1 MALSISCDFDETAAT
16 ANVARLLLDRFS
28 TAGVKEVVRA
38 HRRGETTFR
47 EYQEHAFDAVH
58 ATMAEMAEYV
68 KQNAS
73 LRSGFRELA
82 EACSSS
88 GHDLKVVSAGLD
100 FYIQALL
107 DASDLGHI
115 PIVAVAVRDRDAP
128 DGPFRYDYPMSR
140 ADCDP
145 AWGVCK
151 CAAID
156 EARAA
161 GMQTVFVGD
170 GPRGDACAAAK
181 ADFVFARGRLL
192 KYCRE
197 NEIAAVPFELLHP
210 VVDFV
215 QEHGQPLLQRGRR
228 RYPLGAPAGSTP
240 VQSQKRNNAG
250 KPPK

>member
-28 TAGVKEVVRA
+28 NAKVKEVESA

-47 EYQEHAFDAVH
+47 DYQEQAFNAVDATV
-58 ATMAEMAEYV
+58 AEMAEYV
-68 KQNAS
+68 KRNAT
-73 LRSGFRELA
+73 LRPGFRELA
-82 EACSSS
+82 NACSAS

-107 DASDLGHI
+107 DAGGLGQI
-115 PIVAVAVRDRDAP
+115 PIVGVAVRQQNAP
-128 DGPFRYDYPMSR
+128 DGPFRYDYPVSR

-170 GPRGDACAAAK
+170 GPRGDACAAAE
-181 ADFVFARGRLL
+181 ADYVFARGRLL

-197 NEIAAVPFELLHP
+197 NDISAVPFELLHP

-215 QEHGQPLLQRGRR
+215 RAHGQ
-228 RYPLGAPAGSTP
+228 
-240 VQSQKRNNAG
+240 QSRDAG
-250 KPPK
+250 KRPK

>member
-16 ANVARLLLDRFS
+16 SNVAHLLLDRFS
-28 TAGVKEVVRA
+28 TARVKEVERA
-38 HRRGETTFR
+38 HRSGETTFR
-47 EYQEHAFDAVH
+47 EYQEHAFNAVD

-82 EACSSS
+82 NACNSS

-115 PIVAVAVRDRDAP
+115 PIVAVAVRERDAP
-128 DGPFRYDYPMSR
+128 NGPFRYDYPRSR
-140 ADCDP
+140 ANCDP

-156 EARAA
+156 EARAV

-170 GPRGDACAAAK
+170 GPRGDACAAAE
-181 ADFVFARGRLL
+181 ADFVFARKRLL

-197 NEIAAVPFELLHP
+197 NDIAAVPFELLHP

-215 QEHGQPLLQRGRR
+215 REHCQQLRDPG
-228 RYPLGAPAGSTP
+228 
-240 VQSQKRNNAG
+240 KR
-250 KPPK
+250 PT

>member
-1 MALSISCDFDETAAT
+1 MALSLSVDFDETAAT

-28 TAGVKEVVRA
+28 NARVKEVETAQRQ
-38 HRRGETTFR
+38 GGTTFR
-47 EYQEHAFDAVH
+47 AYQEYAFNAVDASI
-58 ATMAEMAEYV
+58 AEMAEYV

-73 LRSGFRELA
+73 LRPGFRELA
-82 EACSSS
+82 NACDVH

-107 DASDLGHI
+107 DASHLGHI
-115 PIVAVAVRDRDAP
+115 PVVGVDVHEPNAP
-128 DGPFRYDYPMSR
+128 GGPFRYDYPRSR

-151 CAAID
+151 CAALD
-156 EARAA
+156 DAREA

-181 ADFVFARGRLL
+181 ADYVFARGRLL
-192 KYCRE
+192 RYCRQ
-197 NEIAAVPFELLHP
+197 NRIPATPFDTLGP

-215 QEHGQPLLQRGRR
+215 QARSQR
-228 RYPLGAPAGSTP
+228 
-240 VQSQKRNNAG
+240 VQGPR
-250 KPPK
+250 KPPG

>member
-1 MALSISCDFDETAAT
+1 M
-16 ANVARLLLDRFS
+16 
-28 TAGVKEVVRA
+28 
-38 HRRGETTFR
+38 
-47 EYQEHAFDAVH
+47 
-58 ATMAEMAEYV
+58 
-68 KQNAS
+68 
-73 LRSGFRELA
+73 
-82 EACSSS
+82 
-88 GHDLKVVSAGLD
+88 D

-107 DASDLGHI
+107 DASDLAHI
-115 PIVAVAVRDRDAP
+115 PIVAVAVREQNAP

-170 GPRGDACAAAK
+170 GPRGDACAAAE

-197 NEIAAVPFELLHP
+197 NDIAAVPFELLHP
-210 VVDFV
+210 VVDYV
-215 QEHGQPLLQRGRR
+215 QGHGQQLRD
-228 RYPLGAPAGSTP
+228 AGMRL
-240 VQSQKRNNAG
+240 K
-250 KPPK
+250 

>member
-28 TAGVKEVVRA
+28 NARVKEVESA

-47 EYQEHAFDAVH
+47 DYQEQAFNAVD

-68 KQNAS
+68 KRNAS
-73 LRSGFRELA
+73 LRPGFRELA
-82 EACSSS
+82 NACSAS

-107 DASDLGHI
+107 DAGDLGHI
-115 PIVAVAVRDRDAP
+115 PIVGVAVRQQNAP
-128 DGPFRYDYPMSR
+128 DGPFRYDYPVSR

-170 GPRGDACAAAK
+170 GPRGDACAA
-181 ADFVFARGRLL
+181 G
-192 KYCRE
+192 
-197 NEIAAVPFELLHP
+197 
-210 VVDFV
+210 
-215 QEHGQPLLQRGRR
+215 
-228 RYPLGAPAGSTP
+228 
-240 VQSQKRNNAG
+240 
-250 KPPK
+250 

>member
-16 ANVARLLLDRFS
+16 ANVAHLLLDRFS
-28 TAGVKEVVRA
+28 TARVKEVERA

-47 EYQEHAFDAVH
+47 EYQEHAFDAVD

-73 LRSGFRELA
+73 LRPGFMELA
-82 EACSSS
+82 NACSSS

-115 PIVAVAVRDRDAP
+115 PIVAVTVRDRDAP
-128 DGPFRYDYPMSR
+128 NGPFRYDYPRSR

-170 GPRGDACAAAK
+170 GPRGDACAAAE

-197 NEIAAVPFELLHP
+197 NDIPAVPFELLHP

-215 QEHGQPLLQRGRR
+215 QASISSRFATPGSGRHDR
-228 RYPLGAPAGSTP
+228 ALFPPADEGRVVGGP
-240 VQSQKRNNAG
+240 HV
-250 KPPK
+250 

>member
-28 TAGVKEVVRA
+28 NAMVKEVESA
-38 HRRGETTFR
+38 HRRGDTTFR
-47 EYQEHAFDAVH
+47 DYQELAFNAVD

-68 KQNAS
+68 KRNAS
-73 LRSGFRELA
+73 LRPGFRELA
-82 EACSSS
+82 NACSAS

-107 DASDLGHI
+107 DANDLGHI
-115 PIVAVAVRDRDAP
+115 PIVGVAVCERNAP
-128 DGPFRYDYPMSR
+128 DGPFRYDYPVSR
-140 ADCDP
+140 AVCDL

-170 GPRGDACAAAK
+170 GPRGDACAAAE

-192 KYCRE
+192 RYCRE
-197 NEIAAVPFELLHP
+197 NDIAATPFELLHP
-210 VVDFV
+210 VADFV
-215 QEHGQPLLQRGRR
+215 RAHGQQPRD
-228 RYPLGAPAGSTP
+228 
-240 VQSQKRNNAG
+240 AG
-250 KPPK
+250 KQPK